1 MAWITTIGPEKAT
14 GALRE
19 RYEEA
24 VRRAGRIWNIV
35 RLMSLRPQQIRDS
48 IEGMYVTTMYRPTPG
63 LPRAQR
69 EMIAVVVSQ
78 ANRCHY

>member
-1 MAWITTIGPEKAT
+1 MAWITTVSPEEAT
-14 GALRE
+14 GPLRE

-24 VRRAGRIWNIV
+24 VRRAGRVWNIV
-35 RLMSLRPQQIRDS
+35 RLMSLRPQQIKDA
-48 IEGMYVTTMYRPTPG
+48 IEGMYVTCMYRPTPG
-63 LPRAQR
+63 LPRALR